1 LVKEKQLEAK
11 PEASSAMGP
20 IAHALIQDCV
30 GPDHRVTDMD
40 RFFTA
45 LLQALYDA
53 YVQGWKDCAD
63 VKERAD

>member
-1 LVKEKQLEAK
+1 
-11 PEASSAMGP
+11 M
-20 IAHALIQDCV
+20 QDHI
-30 GPDHRVTDMD
+30 GPDHKVTDMD

-63 VKERAD
+63 VKQRAD

>member
-1 LVKEKQLEAK
+1 LAKENQLEPQLKAT
-11 PEASSAMGP
+11 SAMGS
-20 IAHALIQDCV
+20 ISVALMQDHI
-30 GPDHRVTDMD
+30 GPDHKVTDMD

-63 VKERAD
+63 VKQRAD